1 MGLHRKALMI
11 KNRELINRYYKEQRA
26 YILDVN
32 IESPKESQ
40 KYNKLLFLVQGM
52 QIGNLE
58 NLVPN
63 LKRKKT
69 YVVQI

>member
-26 YILDVN
+26 YILDAN

-40 KYNKLLFLVQGM
+40 KS
-52 QIGNLE
+52 
-58 NLVPN
+58 
-63 LKRKKT
+63 
-69 YVVQI
+69 